1 MNFKFWDTCTCLE
14 NIKTIGHKLSKPV
27 GIIQKMV
34 EIMWEWHVKN
44 ERFERFSYLQ
54 FDTLLLFTSFSSRT
68 SAPFLFFFSHCRHVF
83 GIKHSKRER
92 ETCFS
97 RQVVLKELLRSGL
110 PSKVSVQVCLPS
122 RHVGFVYLFPEL
134 LRRAGLSGY
143 FFKEVWG
150 KCAWFLDL
158 SNIVQILG
166 APGASLLNLSF

>member
-1 MNFKFWDTCTCLE
+1 MNGLNVFLNFNLTRCFCLH
-14 NIKTIGHKLSKPV
+14 N
-27 GIIQKMV
+27 
-34 EIMWEWHVKN
+34 WHH
-44 ERFERFSYLQ
+44 EHGLHFC
-54 FDTLLLFTSFSSRT
+54 
-68 SAPFLFFFSHCRHVF
+68 FFFSHCRHVF
-83 GIKHSKRER
+83 GIKQPKRGR

-110 PSKVSVQVCLPS
+110 ASKVNLQVCLPS

-134 LRRAGLSGY
+134 LRRAGLCGY

-158 SNIVQILG
+158 SNVAQILG